1 MMKRHPW
8 KIYALWVLI
17 AEGVGALS
25 GWLTRAGV
33 RQYMET
39 VIQPPLSPPSWVFP
53 AVWAILYALMG
64 VGAARVCLSPA
75 SPVRSRSLR
84 LFGVQLAFNFCW
96 SFLFFQF
103 QLFGVALVW
112 LAVLWALIL
121 LMALAFRQADP
132 IAAWL
137 QIPYLLWVAF
147 AGYLNA
153 GVWLLN

>member
-1 MMKRHPW
+1 MKTRRW
-8 KIYALWVLI
+8 KTYGFWILLTEAV
-17 AEGVGALS
+17 GVLS
-25 GWLTRAGV
+25 GWLTRSGV
-33 RQYMET
+33 KQYMET
-39 VIQPPLSPPSWVFP
+39 VTQPPLSPPSWVFP
-53 AVWAILYALMG
+53 AVWAVLYALMG
-64 VGAARVCLSPA
+64 VSAARVHLSPA

-103 QLFGVALVW
+103 QLFGAALAW
-112 LAVLWALIL
+112 LAVMWILIL
-121 LMALAFRQADP
+121 LMILAFRQVDP
-132 IAAWL
+132 VAAWL